1 MTRRRARRNAGQP
14 RSERENRTTPAPRRS
29 RSLWRTPF
37 WSGERAWAK
46 ICSEANGVT
55 GVGGDSPPSRRDGR
69 QASS

>member
-1 MTRRRARRNAGQP
+1 
-14 RSERENRTTPAPRRS
+14 
-29 RSLWRTPF
+29 LWRTPF